1 MARVPLHD
9 EKSLPAEAALIDRI
23 KRERGKL
30 LNLYKLLLNNG
41 EICAGWLQLF
51 TGVRQK
57 AKLHGRYRELA
68 TMRVAVING
77 APYEYQA
84 HIPHALKAGVTQ
96 AQIDALPFWRES
108 EVYPANDRAVLDYTD
123 MMTKHVQVP
132 DAVFAPLKG
141 FLDDREIFELTV
153 TIAGYN
159 MVSRVLEA
167 LKVDHEHHE

>member
-9 EKSLPAEAALIDRI
+9 EKSLPGATALIDRI
-23 KRERGKL
+23 KTERGGL
-30 LNLYKLLLNNG
+30 LNLYKLLLNN
-41 EICAGWLQLF
+41 ETICSGWLELF

-77 APYEYQA
+77 APYEYHA
-84 HIPHALKAGVTQ
+84 HVPFALKHGLTQ

-108 EVYPANDRAVLDYTD
+108 DVYEPNDRAVLAYTD
-123 MMTKHVQVP
+123 MMTKHIQVP
-132 DAVFAPLKG
+132 DAVFAPLEG
-141 FLDDREIFELTV
+141 FLDAREIFELTV
-153 TIAGYN
+153 TVAGYN

-167 LKVDHEHHE
+167 LQVDHE